1 MDAVQGA
8 QEYLRSTAGK
18 LKEMRGGLLAVREML
33 PASEEE
39 VSRNDLR
46 IDKDPDPQTE
56 IRAVIGCVI
65 EDCLDPLIRD
75 LLAAADYK
83 PSSSASGNCERPGE
97 ICNSI

>member
-1 MDAVQGA
+1 MGMTIVQGT

-39 VSRNDLR
+39 VSPNDLR

-56 IRAVIGCVI
+56 IRAVIGCAVQ
-65 EDCLDPLIRD
+65 DCLDPLIRD
-75 LLAAADYK
+75 LLAAADYE
-83 PSSSASGNCERPGE
+83 PSTEPQGDSGMLG
-97 ICNSI
+97 SVV